1 MEPIYIIVAIVAILI
16 IVIAL
21 VMITNYNKF
30 QYSSIKISEA
40 ENNIDIL
47 LEKKIDYISRF
58 IPLIKENTKED
69 CKLLEK
75 VNLLKNKSYN
85 NFELNKELYDYNKEL
100 REIIDT
106 NEKILKI
113 EAVNNLYQE
122 YLDNEEDLEASKDY
136 YNDNVTEYNKLVH
149 LFPSNIVGFLFK
161 FKHKEFYIDEKEEIF
176 EILKDKKD

>member
-176 EILKDKKD
+176 EILKEKKD

>member
-1 MEPIYIIVAIVAILI
+1 MQPIYIIIAVVAVLI
-16 IVIAL
+16 ITIAL
-21 VMITNYNKF
+21 IIITNYNKF

-40 ENNIDIL
+40 ENNIEIL

-85 NFELNKELYDYNKEL
+85 NFELNKELYTYNKEL

-106 NEKILKI
+106 NDKLLKI
-113 EAVNNLYQE
+113 DNINNLYLE
-122 YLDNEEDLEASKDY
+122 YVDNEEDLEASKDY
-136 YNDNVTEYNKLVH
+136 YNDSVTEYNKLVH
-149 LFPSNIVGFLFK
+149 LFPSNIVGLLFK
-161 FKHKEFYIDEKEEIF
+161 FKHKDFYIDEKDEMF
-176 EILKDKKD
+176 EILKEKKD

>member
-149 LFPSNIVGFLFK
+149 L
-161 FKHKEFYIDEKEEIF
+161 
-176 EILKDKKD
+176 